1 MTKNGDG
8 LMTYGT
14 GGKTYTG
21 PTFLNGGRTR
31 ISSAANPSSTATF
44 TINSGAQFNPISGAS
59 YALGAAT
66 LYLNGSGATTGPFA
80 VFPGAI
86 RPDTGL
92 AVTISNTS
100 VVLQSDTLLHSQ
112 ATAGTGAAA
121 TPTGSLSLSGVI
133 SGPGKLTLTAPGSS
147 IDIGNYVLTGNNT
160 YTGGTLVAGGVLRV
174 SGATAHLGS
183 GTVEVT
189 NATSPSAIARMEI
202 QSGVTDAIGNDATLK
217 LAGGGAANAAD
228 QNFII
233 LGSGVNE
240 QVGGLVLG
248 GVVQTLPGTYGATG
262 SGATFVFDDYF
273 SGTGVVT
280 LPEPGSA
287 ALFFGVAT
295 LVLRRRNRRG

>member
-1 MTKNGDG
+1 LT
-8 LMTYGT
+8 
-14 GGKTYTG
+14 
-21 PTFLNGGRTR
+21 
-31 ISSAANPSSTATF
+31 
-44 TINSGAQFNPISGAS
+44 
-59 YALGAAT
+59 
-66 LYLNGSGATTGPFA
+66 
-80 VFPGAI
+80 
-86 RPDTGL
+86 
-92 AVTISNTS
+92 
-100 VVLQSDTLLHSQ
+100 
-112 ATAGTGAAA
+112 
-121 TPTGSLSLSGVI
+121 LSGVI
-133 SGPGKLTLTAPGSS
+133 SGPGKLTLTAANSN

-183 GTVEVT
+183 GTVEVN
-189 NATSPSAIARMEI
+189 NASSPSAIARMEI
-202 QSGVTDAIGNDATLK
+202 QTGVTDAIGNDAILK
-217 LAGGGAANAAD
+217 LAGGGAPNAAD